1 MISLSTHTKLEF
13 RMDNRNNTTCANIE
27 LSLGESEF
35 LETYTW
41 WVEMFGNLFIAIV
54 GVILNFITIGVL
66 STSTMRNN
74 FFNRLL
80 ICLAS
85 FDNSYLFCEISEVL
99 RLWHYTYTQQHVFA
113 KFVYPIRSVFL
124 CSSIYM
130 TIALTLERYQA
141 IACPVQYRLR
151 GNYNKTKRLL
161 TYVMPVLVISI
172 FYYSPKFL
180 DLKVIEVQDCN
191 PGNLNTND
199 STVNDGESSPTNCTI
214 EYHLSPTELRTNHHY
229 VLWYINISN
238 LLLTACIP
246 IGILMYLNCKIYFS
260 LNKFIQRQPSTSGEL
275 ESIGSRRRQQMVDVK
290 KTFILFSIVAVFVLC
305 HSLRFML
312 NVDEFLNLT
321 TFIEEQEKGC
331 DNPKFWDQVL
341 VPLNQILIII
351 NASAHFFIYVFFDYG
366 FQRVLKH
373 IFIIKS
379 EIQSHKVT
387 LGSPT
392 GTTRVLPSS
401 PGNNNITENVELALI
416 NNNGSA

>member
-1 MISLSTHTKLEF
+1 
-13 RMDNRNNTTCANIE
+13 MDNRNNTSCANSD
-27 LSLGESEF
+27 LSQGETDF

-41 WVEMFGNLFIAIV
+41 WVEMFGNLFIGIV
-54 GVILNFITIGVL
+54 GVILNFITIVVL

-80 ICLAS
+80 ICLAI
-85 FDNSYLFCEISEVL
+85 FDSLYLFCEISEVF
-99 RLWHYTYTQQHVFA
+99 RLWHYTYFQQHVFA

-141 IACPVQYRLR
+141 ITSPVEYRAR
-151 GNYNKTKRLL
+151 GNYNKTRRLL
-161 TYVMPVLVISI
+161 TYVMPVLVISL

-180 DLKVIEVQDCN
+180 DLEVVVVPECN
-191 PGNLNTND
+191 PEYPNANV
-199 STVNDGESSPTNCTI
+199 STVVDGESSPTNCTL
-214 EYHLSPTELRTNHHY
+214 EYVLSPSELRTNHHY

-246 IGILMYLNCKIYFS
+246 VGILIYLNCKIYLS
-260 LNKFIQRQPSTSGEL
+260 LNKFIQRQPSTSGPL
-275 ESIGSRRRQQMVDVK
+275 ESMGSCRRQQMVDVK
-290 KTFILFSIVAVFVLC
+290 KTFILFSIVAIFVLC
-305 HSLRFML
+305 HSLRFIL

-321 TFIEEQEKGC
+321 QFIEEQEKGC
-331 DNPKFWDQVL
+331 NNPKFWDQIL

-351 NASAHFFIYVFFDYG
+351 NASAHFFIYVFFDHG
-366 FQRVLKH
+366 FQHVLKH

-387 LGSPT
+387 LGNPT
-392 GTTRVLPSS
+392 GTTRALPSS
-401 PGNNNITENVELALI
+401 PGNNNIAENVELALI
-416 NNNGSA
+416 NNNGPA